1 MNELEI
7 FKNEEFGEIR
17 ALTID
22 NEPYL
27 VGKDVAEALGYSNIN
42 KAIQMHVDDED
53 KKVLDFKGF
62 SQNGKTSKRTSDYE
76 EKRRSRREKLEAIR
90 LIDQQNDGLNT
101 VKDTVSLLKLMN
113 KQQQELYENNPDI
126 KTLVLCNTEMLSVVV
141 DVLEKLSK
149 RRYR

>member
-1 MNELEI
+1 ME
-7 FKNEEFGEIR
+7 
-17 ALTID
+17 
-22 NEPYL
+22 
-27 VGKDVAEALGYSNIN
+27 NIN
-42 KAIQMHVDDED
+42 TIAL
-53 KKVLDFKGF
+53 VLACIAFLGAVF
-62 SQNGKTSKRTSDYE
+62 NTLYVRTSDYE